1 MNLINFIEINEKGE
15 YSYSPKKEE
24 KGVKTPYKKE
34 KGVYSPLK
42 KIKKG
47 KGHNG
52 QKRARMSFFE
62 EF

>member
-1 MNLINFIEINEKGE
+1 MNYANFININETGE
-15 YSYSPKKEE
+15 YEYSPKIK